1 MGQPLWRNGAE
12 EFVIMSIEIVKVLW
26 IFKMAL

>member
-12 EFVIMSIEIVKVLW
+12 EFVIMSIEIVKVL
-26 IFKMAL
+26 